1 MNMLRSAGAVLL
13 ALGAVCSA
21 GLVGTL
27 STPDNEGLIAVGD
40 WQDVNGGLTIS
51 WIISQ
56 NTDGTWHYQYTFSD
70 GDGDV
75 LSKRVSHFIISVSD
89 NLTYADVYN
98 FSSDVAKVTI
108 DDFEEANG
116 NPGFPAGQ
124 SLYGLKMD
132 MTGNQVVA
140 EFDSVRM
147 PMWGDVYLKDGKNG
161 SGGGIKF
168 NSAYNADFG
177 VVVDNLHDYMGT
189 PVDADGKTLYKILV
203 PDTIPEPATMVILGL
218 GGAAMLLNRKRRA

>member
-1 MNMLRSAGAVLL
+1 MKMLRSAGAVLL
-13 ALGAVCSA
+13 ALSAICSA
-21 GLVGTL
+21 GLVGSL
-27 STPDNEGLIAVGD
+27 STPDSEGLIAVGD
-40 WQDVNGGLTIS
+40 WSDVNGGLTIS

-56 NTDGTWHYQYTFSD
+56 NTDGTWHYKYTFSD
-70 GDGDV
+70 GAGDA

-89 NLTYADVYN
+89 NLTSADVYN

-161 SGGGIKF
+161 SSSTPKF
-168 NSAYNADFG
+168 NSAYNTDFG
-177 VVVDNLHDYMGT
+177 AVVANVHDYTGT
-189 PVDADGKTLYKILV
+189 PVDASGKTLLKILV

-218 GGAAMLLNRKRRA
+218 GGAALLLNRRRRA